1 MERLKKGWFRVPRH
15 IRKPITVIVGFTF
28 VLAAGL
34 TGWIPGPGG
43 IPLFLIGVAILATE
57 FEWAERLR
65 DFVLRI
71 VKWFSEQARSH
82 PVISTVVIVSCMTVA
97 VAVSYGLYLFFD
109 SLRY

>member
-1 MERLKKGWFRVPRH
+1 MERLKKGWFRVPKH

-57 FEWAERLR
+57 FAWAERLR
-65 DFVLRI
+65 DFVLDI
-71 VKWFSEQARSH
+71 VKWLGRQFRAH
-82 PVISTVVIVSCMTVA
+82 PVIGYSLVISFALCAFLVGYVF
-97 VAVSYGLYLFFD
+97 YL
-109 SLRY
+109 LLKLL